1 MKGAIFDVDG
11 TMLDSLAIWMNAA
24 PIYLTQMN
32 IKPDKDIVEI
42 MWSMSLPEGAEYLKK
57 RYEISQTSEEILQ
70 GVLAV
75 VRDFYFYEA
84 MPKEGVA
91 ELLKRFKN
99 KNIKMAI
106 ATSSNKEHIEV
117 AMKRLGLRDYFEV
130 ICTCEEAGTGKT
142 KPDVY
147 NMAAKAIGTL
157 PEETYIFE
165 DSLFAIKTAKKA
177 GYRVVGVYDSFSEKE
192 QEEIKEYSDIYCIN
206 LEDFSEV

>member
-91 ELLKRFKN
+91 ELLKRFKD

-130 ICTCEEAGTGKT
+130 ICTCEEAGAGKT

-147 NMAAKAIGTL
+147 SMAAKAIGTL

>member
-91 ELLKRFKN
+91 ELLKRFKD

-130 ICTCEEAGTGKT
+130 ICTCEEAGAGKT